1 LKYSSRLEL
10 SETVFIR
17 SIKTDKKMESQSFFE
32 KIQYHFAALV
42 IPLAFIISLVVFF
55 FLMGAPSNFQGNNP
69 DNSPLQGNILG
80 IIYKGGYIVPILMTL
95 LLTVLTFTLER
106 YFTIKKAHGK
116 IAPVKF
122 VARLKKYLEAD
133 DIKGARAE
141 CDLVQG
147 SVANVAK
154 STLDKYELMEK
165 DTMMTKEQKILNI
178 EKNIEEAISLEL
190 PGLEENL
197 PVLATI
203 SSLATLMGLL
213 GTVLG
218 MIRSFAALAIA
229 GAPDSVALANGISE
243 ALVNTAFGI
252 AAAAVSIV
260 SYGYFTTKID
270 KLTYAIDE
278 ASYSIVQT
286 FAARH

>member
-1 LKYSSRLEL
+1 M
-10 SETVFIR
+10 
-17 SIKTDKKMESQSFFE
+17 KTTTGFA
-32 KIQYHFAALV
+32 KIQNTFTALV
-42 IPLAFIISLVVFF
+42 IPIAFVIALFVYFV
-55 FLMGAPSNFQGNNP
+55 LMGASSNFQGNNP
-69 DNSPLQGNILG
+69 DNSPLQGNFLG

-95 LLTVLTFTLER
+95 LLTVLTFSVER
-106 YFTIKKAHGK
+106 YFTIGKAHGNTT
-116 IAPVKF
+116 PVKF
-122 VARLKKYLEAD
+122 VARLKEFLAAD

-147 SVANVAK
+147 SVENVAK
-154 STLDKYELMEK
+154 STLDQYELLEK
-165 DTMMTKEQKILNI
+165 DKNMTKEQKILAL

-197 PVLATI
+197 PTLATI
-203 SSLATLMGLL
+203 TSLATLMGLL

-218 MIRSFAALAIA
+218 MIKSFAAMANA
-229 GAPDSVALANGISE
+229 GAPDSVALASGISE

-252 AAAAVSIV
+252 ASAALAMV
-260 SYGYFTTKID
+260 SYSYFTTRID

-286 FAARH
+286 FAAKH

>member
-1 LKYSSRLEL
+1 
-10 SETVFIR
+10 
-17 SIKTDKKMESQSFFE
+17 MESPSFFE

-42 IPLAFIISLVVFF
+42 IPVAFVISVAVFF
-55 FLMGAPSNFQGNNP
+55 LLMGAPSNFQGNNP

-122 VARLKKYLEAD
+122 VAKLEKFLEAD
-133 DIKGARAE
+133 DIKGAKAE

-165 DTMMTKEQKILNI
+165 DTTMTKEQKILNI

-218 MIRSFAALAIA
+218 MIRSFAALANA
-229 GAPDSVALANGISE
+229 GAPDSVALATGISE

-252 AAAAVSIV
+252 AAAAISIV